1 MNVTKQEVEKYIK
14 SIVNKYKNRGIK
26 EEILFDAGMKEAVKV
41 IKENKN
47 NENFNIER
55 DYRFN
60 WFVRQAIIKKV
71 NEKMDNHI
79 SKEDVELINKYFK
92 SIRKY
97 KNDNDG
103 IMPEDDVII
112 NNLGITL
119 EKLKNIRDVISEYN
133 L

>member
-1 MNVTKQEVEKYIK
+1 MAT
-14 SIVNKYKNRGIK
+14 
-26 EEILFDAGMKEAVKV
+26 
-41 IKENKN
+41 
-47 NENFNIER
+47 

>member
-14 SIVNKYKNRGIK
+14 SIVNKYKNRVIK

-79 SKEDVELINKYFK
+79 LKEDVELINKYFK
-92 SIRKY
+92 FIRKY

-119 EKLKNIRDVISEYN
+119 EKLKNIRDIISEYN